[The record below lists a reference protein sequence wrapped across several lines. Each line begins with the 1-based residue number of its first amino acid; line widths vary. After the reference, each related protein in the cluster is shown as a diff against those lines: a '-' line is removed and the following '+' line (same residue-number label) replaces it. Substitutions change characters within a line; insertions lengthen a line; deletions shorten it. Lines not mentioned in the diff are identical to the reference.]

1 MNLQISKKP
10 WLGLRVLAAFSVFAM
25 AQSYPAFALAQ
36 SSSPSPTPPSAKSG
50 EGRIVIPESAVQHPG
65 DIGVR
70 VHTPLQIF
78 VPASAAVPPAKA
90 DGGTPAPL
98 PSFSPAGATPQS
110 GGPPFPG
117 YFFETPASIACIYG
131 LAAKVAGC
139 NPNTVTANPSGG
151 SKAIAI
157 VDAYDDPNAAAD
169 LADFSA
175 QFGLPSANFSVVFAG
190 GSRPPGDSGWEIE
203 ESLDI
208 EWAHAMAPGAKIY
221 LVEADSNSDSDM
233 ITAENAAS
241 TLVSGAGGGEVT
253 NSWGGSEWSS
263 ETSYDSNF
271 STAGVVYFASTG
283 DSPGVWYPS
292 TSPNVVAAGG
302 TSTARNPYTGNF
314 FKEVSWDLA
323 GGGVSS
329 YESRPGYQ
337 DAVKNMVGGA
347 RGVPDL
353 SADANPVT
361 GVWVL
366 DSGNGG
372 WYIVGGTSVASPMLA
387 GIVNSAGRFATSSAA
402 ELATIYEN
410 RKKKADFA
418 DLKLGFCGPYS
429 GFPATT
435 GWDFCTGVGS
445 PKGKNGK

>member
-1 MNLQISKKP
+1 
-10 WLGLRVLAAFSVFAM
+10 VLVAFSVFAM

-50 EGRIVIPESAVQHPG
+50 EGSIVIPESSVEHPG

-70 VHTPLQIF
+70 GHTNVQIF
-78 VPASAAVPPAKA
+78 VPASAPVPPANA
-90 DGGTPAPL
+90 DGTPAPL
-98 PSFSPAGATPQS
+98 PSFSPAGAEPQS
-110 GGPPFPG
+110 VGPPASG

-131 LAAKVAGC
+131 LAAKVDGC
-139 NPNTVTANPSGG
+139 NPNTVTANPTGG

-169 LADFSA
+169 LANFSK
-175 QFGLPSANFSVVFAG
+175 QFGLPSATFSVVFAS
-190 GSRPPGDSGWEIE
+190 GSRPPANSDWQIE

-221 LVEADSNSDSDM
+221 LVEAASNNNSDLL
-233 ITAENAAS
+233 TAENVAS
-241 TLVSGAGGGEVT
+241 TLVSAAGGGEVT
-253 NSWGGSEWSS
+253 NSWGQSEFSG
-263 ETSYDSNF
+263 ETSYDYNF

-283 DSPGVWYPS
+283 DSPGVEWPS

-302 TSTARNPYTGNF
+302 TSTARNPYTGKF
-314 FKEVSWDLA
+314 LKEVSWTLA

-329 YESRPGYQ
+329 YESRPSYQ
-337 DAVKNMVGGA
+337 KAVKHIVGSQ

-366 DSGNGG
+366 DSNGGGG
-372 WYIVGGTSVASPMLA
+372 WYVVGGTSVASPMLA
-387 GIVNSAGRFATSSAA
+387 GIVNSAGHFAASSWA
-402 ELATIYEN
+402 ELATIYKN
-410 RKKKADFA
+410 RQKKADFT

-429 GFPATT
+429 GYAAKTN
-435 GWDFCTGVGS
+435 WDFCTGVGS
-445 PKGKNGK
+445 PEGKKGK